1 MHTDANTAGH
11 RTSGGVAD
19 TGGAGVIER
28 AISVVMAS
36 PAVRDEAVSRGRT
49 LLASSQWCR
58 ADEVAEE
65 LIRCYAGRLVP

>member
-11 RTSGGVAD
+11 RDPGGVTD
-19 TGGAGVIER
+19 TGPAEVVQQ
-28 AISVVMAS
+28 AIAVVLAS

-58 ADEVAEE
+58 ADEVAAE
-65 LIRCYAGRLVP
+65 LLRCYAGRLVP